1 MSHYNLSCHINV
13 CVSSYNI
20 CFSILLGILFSLT
33 NKTILTLMGRLN
45 KMGSLCHNKKGV
57 CPNKKDSLC
66 PIRIG
71 SSYNICLSILLG
83 ILTSQSNETIPTL
96 LGHFS
101 TRWGSLCHNKKGLCP
116 NRKDSLCLIII

>member
-13 CVSSYNI
+13 GVSSYNI
-20 CFSILLGILFSLT
+20 CFSIMPGILFSLT

-83 ILTSQSNETIPTL
+83 TLTSQTNETIPTL
-96 LGHFS
+96 LGHVS
-101 TRWGSLCHNKKGLCP
+101 TRWGLYVRIRRDYVPIRRIHYASL
-116 NRKDSLCLIII
+116 